1 VYTYLITPKQEIDMK
16 DEKHLVVRVHTYDDY
31 CNGAAVAFIPMSV
44 KEDVEKYQEILEEA
58 KKIKGVK
65 PHSMTQFDYR
75 PIWVETLPPVTPEF
89 AKSLFCMESDIDY
102 IEDLI
107 ECSDYDGEPVNSI
120 EELEK
125 WVNDE
130 DLRVECGQLF
140 VDSYDFHFD
149 GYIKHSNVHME
160 TEGIK
165 LDTIKPFSKII
176 NETEEA

>member
-1 VYTYLITPKQEIDMK
+1 MK
-16 DEKHLVVRVHTYDDY
+16 DEKHIVVRVHTYDDY
-31 CNGAAVAFIPMSV
+31 CNGCTVAFIPMSV

-58 KKIKGVK
+58 KSIKGVK

-75 PIWVETLPPVTPEF
+75 PIWVETMPPVTLEF
-89 AKSLFCMESDIDY
+89 AESLVFLEEDRGY

-130 DLRVECGQLF
+130 DLRIECNQLF

-149 GYIKHSNVHME
+149 GYIKHSNVHVE
-160 TEGIK
+160 TSGIR
-165 LDTIKPFSKII
+165 LDTIKPFSELMEEE
-176 NETEEA
+176 ETA